1 MTLKTKAAL
10 LLKQGIEGPYAQ
22 SRPIEIAEIDLTP
35 PGAEEVLVKVTAA
48 ALCHTDLSF
57 VSGDRP
63 KGMPMVLGHEA
74 CGEVLECGARVGD
87 LRPGDQV
94 IFSFVPRCGHCAEC
108 TEGRPVLCEEGTKAN
123 IEGTLLS
130 GERRMHYQGQDVNH
144 QAGLSAFSEM
154 VVVSRHSLIKVD
166 DPVTPTHAALFGCAI
181 LTGGGA
187 VANTA
192 GVGVG
197 ETVAVVGLGGVG
209 LAAVMMARAA
219 GAREIV
225 AIDVNA
231 DKLQQATDLGATATF
246 NARDENCVEA
256 VQEHTKGGVQ
266 YAFEMAGVPS
276 TIEMA
281 YAITRRGGTTVTASL
296 ARNDTIWNLP
306 PVSLVAGERTVKGSY
321 FGSSVPTRDVPRY
334 LDLYRQGRLPV
345 EKLLS
350 GTLRLDQINEGFDQ
364 LAAGTVARQVITF
377 D

>member
-1 MTLKTKAAL
+1 MTLTTRAAL
-10 LLKQGIEGPYAQ
+10 LTRQGVEGPYA
-22 SRPIEIAEIDLTP
+22 RTKPLEIVEIRLDP
-35 PGAEEVLVKVTAA
+35 PGPEEVLVKVTAA

-57 VSGDRP
+57 MTGDRP
-63 KGMPMVLGHEA
+63 KEMPMVLGHEA
-74 CGEVLECGARVGD
+74 CGEVLETGSRVTD
-87 LRPGDQV
+87 LAPGDQV
-94 IFSFVPRCGHCAEC
+94 VFSFVPRCGHCPEC

-123 IEGTLLS
+123 GAGTLLS
-130 GERRMHYQGQDVNH
+130 GERRMHRDGHEIHH

-154 VVVSRHSLIKVD
+154 VVVSRHSLIHVAEKVE
-166 DPVTPTHAALFGCAI
+166 PTHAALFGCAV

-187 VANTA
+187 VNRAA
-192 GVGVG
+192 GVTVG
-197 ETVAVVGLGGVG
+197 STVAVLGLGGVG

-231 DKLQQATDLGATATF
+231 DKLAQARELGATATF
-246 NARDENCVEA
+246 DARSDTCTQDVLD
-256 VQEHTKGGVQ
+256 HTSGGVN
-266 YAFEMAGVPS
+266 YALEMAGAPGVM
-276 TIEMA
+276 EMA

-321 FGSSVPTRDVPRY
+321 FGSSIPTLDVPRY
-334 LDLYRQGRLPV
+334 LDLFRQGRLPV

-350 GTLRLDQINEGFDQ
+350 GTIRLDEINEGFDR
-364 LAAGTVARQVITF
+364 LAEGSVIRQVVAF

>member
-10 LLKQGIEGPYAQ
+10 LLKQGVQGPYAK
-22 SRPIEIAEIDLTP
+22 SRPIEVTEIDLSP

-57 VSGDRP
+57 VNGDRP

-74 CGEVLECGARVGD
+74 CGEVLECGARVAD
-87 LRPGDQV
+87 LKAGDQV
-94 IFSFVPRCGHCAEC
+94 VFSFVPRCGHCPEC
-108 TEGRPVLCEEGTKAN
+108 TDGRPVLCENGTKAN
-123 IEGTLLS
+123 VEGTLLS
-130 GERRMHYQGQDVNH
+130 GERRMHYKGQDVHH

-154 VVVSRHSLIKVD
+154 VVVSRHSLIKID
-166 DPVTPTHAALFGCAI
+166 EPIAPTHAALFGCAV

-197 ETVAVVGLGGVG
+197 DTVAVVGLGGVG

-219 GAREIV
+219 GAREIIG
-225 AIDVNA
+225 IDVNE
-231 DKLQQATDLGATATF
+231 DKLKKAQELGATATF
-246 NARDENCVEA
+246 NAREEGCVEA

-266 YAFEMAGVPS
+266 FAFEMAGVPS

-281 YAITRRGGTTVTASL
+281 YAITRRGGTTVTAAL

-321 FGSSVPTRDVPRY
+321 FGSSIPTRDVPNFVE
-334 LDLYRQGRLPV
+334 LFRQGRLPV

-350 GTLRLDQINEGFDQ
+350 GTLRLEEINEGFDQ
-364 LAAGTVARQVITF
+364 LAAGAVTRQVITF

>member
-1 MTLKTKAAL
+1 MSLKTKAAL
-10 LLKQGIEGPYAQ
+10 LLKQGIEGPYAK

-35 PGAEEVLVKVTAA
+35 PGDEEVLVKVTAA

-63 KGMPMVLGHEA
+63 KEMPMVLGHEA
-74 CGEVLECGARVGD
+74 CGEVLETGGRVSD
-87 LRPGDQV
+87 LSAGDQV
-94 IFSFVPRCGHCAEC
+94 IFSFMPRCGHCPEC
-108 TEGRPVLCEEGTKAN
+108 IDGRPVLCEEGTKAN
-123 IEGTLLS
+123 GAGTLLS
-130 GERRMHYQGQDVNH
+130 GHRRMKHKGRDIHH

-166 DPVTPTHAALFGCAI
+166 DPVEPTHAALFGCAI

-187 VANTA
+187 VANSA

-197 ETVAVVGLGGVG
+197 DTVAVVGLGGVG
-209 LAAVMMARAA
+209 LSSVMMARAC
-219 GAREIV
+219 GAREIIG
-225 AIDVNA
+225 IDVNE
-231 DKLQQATDLGATATF
+231 DKLAQARELGATATF
-246 NARDENCVEA
+246 NARDEGCVGA
-256 VQEHTKGGVQ
+256 VLEHTKGGVQ
-266 YAFEMAGVPS
+266 YALEMAGVPS
-276 TIEMA
+276 TMEMA

-321 FGSSVPTRDVPRY
+321 FGSSVPPRDVPRY
-334 LDLYRQGRLPV
+334 LDLFRQGRLPV

-350 GTLRLDQINEGFDQ
+350 GTLKLDQINEGFDK
-364 LAAGTVARQVITF
+364 LAAGAVTRQVITF